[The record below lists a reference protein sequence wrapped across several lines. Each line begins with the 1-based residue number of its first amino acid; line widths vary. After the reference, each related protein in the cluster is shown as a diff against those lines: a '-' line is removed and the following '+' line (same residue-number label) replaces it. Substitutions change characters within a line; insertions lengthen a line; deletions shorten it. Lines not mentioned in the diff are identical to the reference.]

1 MNQDINPIELVIKDI
16 SPSQVP
22 AIVLPANPSID
33 AISAALVLYFGLG
46 KQGKQALVA
55 CPTPVAQTIPGSE
68 HIKSTFTGGGRNL
81 VISFPYTDGSVD
93 KVDYR
98 IENDKFNLIVIPREG
113 FEKITPEQIDYSYQ
127 GGQPD
132 TFITVGAGNLQS
144 LGKLYQDNKQILDT
158 LPLVIVNRQ
167 KPAVS
172 FGSSE
177 YIRNNAFLTELAI
190 EFLASLEISLDQ
202 NIATV
207 AFAGISASTN
217 NFMGENTTAEVFE
230 LAGKL
235 LRMGAQ
241 KRVITEQKRSQPQ
254 TVVPQGG
261 QNEQQRKWMEKPRTN
276 PPLSQKTKTDQDVRV
291 QPNKPQVQKSQVN
304 QGVTNPQ
311 KPVRPE
317 RFVNPMPMDRQPVM
331 NNTEKDNADLESTR
345 EDIAEFGSNTIAPN
359 SDQNDQKE
367 ETPQDWLKPKIFKGG
382 GFI

>member
-22 AIVLPANPSID
+22 AIVLPANPSTD

-55 CPTPVAQTIPGSE
+55 CPTPVAQTIPGAE
-68 HIKSTFTGGGRNL
+68 HIKSSFVGGGRNL

-113 FEKITPEQIDYSYQ
+113 FEKITPEQIEYSYQ

-177 YIRNNAFLTELAI
+177 YTRSNAFLTELAI
-190 EFLASLEISLDQ
+190 ELLGSLEIPLDQ

-217 NFMGENTTAEVFE
+217 NFMGENTTPEVFE

-241 KRVITEQKRSQPQ
+241 KRVITEQKRPQ
-254 TVVPQGG
+254 TTPQGG
-261 QNEQQRKWMEKPRTN
+261 QNDQQRKWMEKPKNN
-276 PPLSQKTKTDQDVRV
+276 PQQPQKPKVNQDVAA
-291 QPNKPQVQKSQVN
+291 QSNKPQAQKQQVN
-304 QGVTNPQ
+304 QDAANPQ

-317 RFVNPMPMDRQPVM
+317 RFVNQMPMDRQTAM
-331 NNTEKDNADLESTR
+331 NNFEKDNADLESTR
-345 EDIAEFGSNTIAPN
+345 EDIAEFGSNTSSPN
-359 SDQNDQKE
+359 SNQNDQKD

>member
-22 AIVLPANPSID
+22 AVVLPTNPSAD
-33 AISAALVLYFGLG
+33 AVSAALVLYFGLG

-55 CPTPVAQTIPGSE
+55 CPTPINFNIPGTE
-68 HIKSTFTGGGRNL
+68 HVKSNLSSGGRNL

-98 IENDKFNLIVIPREG
+98 IENNTFNLIVIPREG
-113 FEKITPEQIDYSYQ
+113 YEKITPEQINYSYQ

-177 YIRNNAFLTELAI
+177 FTRNNAFLTELAI
-190 EFLASLEISLDQ
+190 ELLESLEIQIDQ

-217 NFMGENTTAEVFE
+217 NFTSENTSAEVFE

-241 KRVITEQKRSQPQ
+241 KRPTTEQKRIQPQ
-254 TVVPQGG
+254 ITPNQGN
-261 QNEQQRKWMEKPRTN
+261 QSNEQRKWIEKPKNN
-276 PPLSQKTKTDQDVRV
+276 PQSAQKNRVGQETKPQGDS
-291 QPNKPQVQKSQVN
+291 NKPQMTKPQGSQN
-304 QGVTNPQ
+304 YANPQ

-317 RFVNPMPMDRQPVM
+317 RFSNPSPMEQKPVM
-331 NNTEKDNADLESTR
+331 DNYEKDNGDLESTH
-345 EDIAEFGSNTIAPN
+345 EDTAEYASNSSN
-359 SDQNDQKE
+359 SNNDQKN